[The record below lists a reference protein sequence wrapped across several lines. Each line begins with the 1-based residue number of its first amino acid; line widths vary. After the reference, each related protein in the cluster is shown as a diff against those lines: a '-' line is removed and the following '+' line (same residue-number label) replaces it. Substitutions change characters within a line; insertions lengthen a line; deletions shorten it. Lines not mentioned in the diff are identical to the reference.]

1 MAKQKT
7 SRLGIGELEILEML
21 WREGPISLSVAHE
34 RLGQPIGYTT
44 VQTRLERMVKKGS
57 LKKSKDRPSL
67 YSAVISREEVNQ
79 HDLDLLVNRVN
90 QGAFLPLVAQL
101 VGDRSLTSEEIDQL
115 KTMIAEAEKKGK
127 KSKAK
132 KKQGGRNA

>member
-1 MAKQKT
+1 MAKQKIT
-7 SRLGIGELEILEML
+7 RLGIGELEILEML
-21 WREGPISLSVAHE
+21 WREGPISLSTAHE

-44 VQTRLERMVKKGS
+44 VQTRLERMVKKEI

-67 YSAVISREEVNQ
+67 YSAVISRKEVNR
-79 HDLDLLVNRVN
+79 HDLDLLVKRVN

-115 KTMIAEAEKKGK
+115 KTMIAEAEKKGN

-132 KKQGGRNA
+132 KDRGGRNA